1 MRIFGQMSRVIT
13 PYSSRGLDMYTRIYR
28 IKIYWEP
35 HAARPSVFG
44 GGRMFA
50 WSCYPVTLSMSHVRF
65 IAGATLTR
73 IPSRPVHKKK
83 KLPATR
89 LANSRYSGWW
99 TPGSI
104 YDIGECGNATV
115 IRRNDPV
122 TSSMMPNVVQ
132 YHQQR
137 GESPVRNL
145 SAG

>member
-1 MRIFGQMSRVIT
+1 
-13 PYSSRGLDMYTRIYR
+13 
-28 IKIYWEP
+28 
-35 HAARPSVFG
+35 
-44 GGRMFA
+44 MFA

-65 IAGATLTR
+65 IAGATLSR

-137 GESPVRNL
+137 GES
-145 SAG
+145 S